1 MPGKQIDSLENND
14 KITERC
20 KTTPRKK
27 DRSDKL
33 ARALHY
39 MLDHFCRALYPIEL
53 AESKQ
58 RQTTKQV
65 SKQAAETTVLE
76 AYSEH

>member
-1 MPGKQIDSLENND
+1 MQNNP
-14 KITERC
+14 E
-20 KTTPRKK
+20 KK

-58 RQTTKQV
+58 RQTTKQ
-65 SKQAAETTVLE
+65 AAETTVLE

>member
-1 MPGKQIDSLENND
+1 MQNNP
-14 KITERC
+14 E
-20 KTTPRKK
+20 KK

-33 ARALHY
+33 AGALHY

-58 RQTTKQV
+58 RQTTKQA
-65 SKQAAETTVLE
+65 SKQQRLQSLKLTVNTDCVCCFITF
-76 AYSEH
+76 S

>member
-1 MPGKQIDSLENND
+1 MIKSQRDAKQ
-14 KITERC
+14 
-20 KTTPRKK
+20 PREKK

-33 ARALHY
+33 AWALHY